1 MHLCLN
7 SAATEKLSK
16 SQPNCSFYQQFF
28 GVLVFQKLQW
38 NESEVESTKGT
49 GLMSNQ
55 ILRDSSPESL
65 QVPLPGSQPWTGP
78 SLSSSMNHSVLQCH
92 CQPPK
97 LLLAQ
102 GQVLWSWANAWL
114 SQAGQQ
120 DALPELLSK
129 GSSSPGGCRTSKS
142 QAQRGHR
149 DLQCGPS
156 QQPPARG
163 FSISHGINLCLGLGL
178 DFMYLESNSD
188 MKNL

>member
-149 DLQCGPS
+149 DKVRSPMWTLSTASSQRLQHLPWYKSLPRFRIRLHVFGVK
-156 QQPPARG
+156 
-163 FSISHGINLCLGLGL
+163 F
-178 DFMYLESNSD
+178 
-188 MKNL
+188 